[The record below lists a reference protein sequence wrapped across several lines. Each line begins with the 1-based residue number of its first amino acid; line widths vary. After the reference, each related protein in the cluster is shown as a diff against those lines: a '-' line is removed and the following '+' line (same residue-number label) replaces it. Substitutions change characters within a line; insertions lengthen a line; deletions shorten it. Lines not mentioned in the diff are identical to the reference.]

1 MVDKLTFQIL
11 DVSYE
16 VRGGKP
22 RIILWARTEDDKR
35 AVLFYDDF
43 RPYFYVLP
51 GSEENLEDLIP
62 MVKRLSSP
70 KSPILRVEVVDR
82 KFIGRPVKAL
92 KVTTLVPAHVR
103 EYREEASRLHG
114 VKDVLEADIP
124 FALRFMLDFN
134 LYPLRWYTARVE
146 EERVPQGYQVDS
158 AYKLL
163 ERPEEEPS
171 YVNVDPLKGLRVMA
185 FDIEVYNTLR
195 SPDPRRDPIIMIGLW
210 SYPDEEEPL
219 IMEAEGKNDRKLIQ
233 RFVEEV
239 RRRDPDIIVGYNQ
252 NRFDWPYLMSRA
264 RLHGIK
270 LSVARRP
277 GVEPSQGLYGHVSV
291 SGRLNVDLFD
301 FAEEIR
307 EVKVKSLEEIA
318 DYLGVMPKEKRVI
331 LEWWQIGEYWDDP
344 EKREVLRRYLRDD
357 IVSTMG
363 LAWKFLPFGAQ
374 LSQVSGLPL
383 DQVMAASV
391 GFRLEWRLMREAVK
405 LGELVPNREERGE
418 ESYTGAIVL
427 KPKPG
432 LHENVAVLDF
442 ASMYP
447 SIMVK
452 YNVGPDTLVRPGE
465 PYSPDEVYEAPEV
478 GHKFRKN
485 PPGFFKKILERFL
498 SWRREIRKKMKEV
511 DPESPEYRLLD
522 ERQKAIKL
530 LANASYG
537 YMGWPTARWYCREC
551 AEAVTAWG
559 RSIIR
564 KAIETARRLG
574 LEVYYGDT
582 DSLFVEYEPSKVE
595 ELIRTIEE
603 ELGFE
608 IKLEKVY
615 KRVFFTEAKKRYA
628 GLTQDGK
635 IDLVG
640 FEAVRGDW
648 SELAKET
655 QARVAEI
662 VLKTGSVEEAVKHV
676 RSVIS
681 RLRRGDFDVKELTI
695 WKTLTRP
702 PSRYE
707 ARQPHVTA
715 ALIMM
720 RQGIRVEPGMKIGYV
735 IVRGSGPLHARA
747 KPYFLARKSEVD
759 VEYYIDK
766 QVVPAALRILGYFGV
781 TEKKLKGGGQSSLLD
796 FLGGSKPRGGR

>member
-1 MVDKLTFQIL
+1 VAKLTFQIL

-22 RIILWARTEDDKR
+22 RIMLWARTEDDKR
-35 AVLFYDDF
+35 AVLFYDEF

-51 GSEENLEDLIP
+51 EEDADLAELASMIR
-62 MVKRLSSP
+62 RLSSP
-70 KSPILRVEVVDR
+70 KSPILSVEEVER
-82 KFIGRPVKAL
+82 RFIGRPVRAL
-92 KVTTLVPAHVR
+92 KVTTLVPGHVR
-103 EYREEASRLHG
+103 EYREEAARLHG
-114 VKDVLEADIP
+114 VKEVLEADIP

-134 LYPLRWYTARVE
+134 LYPLRWYTAEVE
-146 EERVPQGYQVDS
+146 EERVPQGYQVD
-158 AYKLL
+158 AAFRLL
-163 ERPEEEPS
+163 KPPEEEPS
-171 YVNVDPLKGLRVMA
+171 YANVDPLKGLRVTA
-185 FDIEVYNTLR
+185 FDIEVYNTVR
-195 SPDPRRDPIIMIGLW
+195 SPDPRKDPIIMVGLW

-219 IMEAEGKNDRKLIQ
+219 ILEAEGKSDRRLIE
-233 RFVEEV
+233 RFVEEI

-252 NRFDWPYLMSRA
+252 NRFDWPYLIARA
-264 RLHGIK
+264 RVHGVK
-270 LSVARRP
+270 LAVARRP
-277 GVEPSQGLYGHVSV
+277 GVEPSQGLYGHISV

-344 EKREVLRRYLRDD
+344 SKRDILRRYLRDD
-357 IVSTMG
+357 VVSTMG

-405 LGELVPNREERGE
+405 LGELIPNREERGE

-447 SIMVK
+447 NIMVK
-452 YNVGPDTLVRPGE
+452 YNVGPDTIIRPGE
-465 PYSPDEVYEAPEV
+465 PYDPENVYEAPEV
-478 GHKFRKN
+478 GHKFRKE

-498 SWRREIRKKMKEV
+498 RWRQELKKQLKKV
-511 DPESPEYRLLD
+511 PPDSPEYRLLD

-564 KAIETARRLG
+564 AAIEKARQLG

-582 DSLFVEYEPSKVE
+582 DSLFVQYDPEKVE
-595 ELIRTIEE
+595 ELIRVIEE
-603 ELGFE
+603 ELGFD

-615 KRVFFTEAKKRYA
+615 KRVFFTEAKKRYV
-628 GLTQDGK
+628 GLTVDGK
-635 IDLVG
+635 IDVVG

-655 QARVAEI
+655 QAKVAEI
-662 VLKTGSVEEAVKHV
+662 VLKTGSVDEAVRHV
-676 RSVIS
+676 REVIS
-681 RLRRGDFDVKELTI
+681 RLRKGDYDIRQLVI

-702 PSRYE
+702 PSKYE
-707 ARQPHVTA
+707 AKQPHVAA
-715 ALIMM
+715 ALMMM
-720 RQGIRVEPGMKIGYV
+720 RKGIRVEPGMKIGYV
-735 IVRGSGPLHARA
+735 IVRGSGPLYTRA
-747 KPYFLARKSEVD
+747 KPYFMADKSEID

-781 TEKKLKGGGQSSLLD
+781 SEKKLKGGGQASLLD
-796 FLGGSKPRGGR
+796 FLGGSRRPRGGR

>member
-1 MVDKLTFQIL
+1 MPSLTFQVL

-22 RIILWARTEDDKR
+22 RIILWARTEDDRR
-35 AVLFYDDF
+35 AVIFYDDF
-43 RPYFYVLP
+43 RPYFYVIPNP
-51 GSEENLEDLIP
+51 GEDLGQLASMI
-62 MVKRLSSP
+62 KRLSLP
-70 KSPILRVEVVDR
+70 KSPVLSIEEVG
-82 KFIGRPVKAL
+82 KKYIGRPVKAL
-92 KVTTLVPAHVR
+92 KVTTLVPAYVR
-103 EYREEASRLHG
+103 EYREEVSKLHG
-114 VKDVLEADIP
+114 VDEVLEADIP

-134 LYPLRWYTARVE
+134 LYPLRWYKATVE
-146 EERVPQGYQVDS
+146 EERVPPGYQVDK
-158 AYKLL
+158 AYRLVS
-163 ERPEEEPS
+163 RPEEDPAF
-171 YVNVDPLKGLRVMA
+171 VNIDPLKGLRVMA

-195 SPDPRRDPIIMIGLW
+195 SPDPRRDPVIMIGLW
-210 SYPDEEEPL
+210 SYPGEDEPL
-219 IMEAEGKNDRKLIQ
+219 IMEAEGKNDRRLIE

-239 RRRDPDIIVGYNQ
+239 KKRDPDIIVGYNQ
-252 NRFDWPYLMSRA
+252 NRFDWPYLTARA
-264 RLHGIK
+264 KIHGIK
-270 LSVARRP
+270 LAVARRP
-277 GVEPSQGLYGHVSV
+277 GVEPSPGLYGHISV

-318 DYLGVMPKEKRVI
+318 DYLGVMPKEKRVL

-344 EKREVLRRYLRDD
+344 SKRPLLRKYLIDD
-357 IVSTMG
+357 ILSTMG

-383 DQVMAASV
+383 DQVVAASV

-405 LGELVPNREERGE
+405 LGELIPNRVERGE

-447 SIMVK
+447 NIMVK
-452 YNVGPDTLVRPGE
+452 YNVGPDTIVRPGE
-465 PYSPDEVYEAPEV
+465 PYKPEDVYEAPEV
-478 GHKFRKN
+478 GHKFRKE

-498 SWRREIRKKMKEV
+498 SWRRMIRKQMKNV
-511 DPESPEYRLLD
+511 DPDSPEYRLLD

-537 YMGWPTARWYCREC
+537 YMGWPSARWYCREC

-559 RSIIR
+559 RTIIR
-564 KAIETARRLG
+564 YAIQTARRLG

-582 DSLFVEYEPSKVE
+582 DSLFVQYDPGRVE
-595 ELIRTIEE
+595 ELIRRIEE

-615 KRVFFTEAKKRYA
+615 RRVFFTEAKKRYA
-628 GLTQDGK
+628 GLTSDGK

-655 QARVAEI
+655 QARVAEV

-676 RSVIS
+676 REVIS
-681 RLRRGDFDVKELTI
+681 RLKKGDFDVKELTI

-720 RQGIRVEPGMKIGYV
+720 RHGIRVEPGMKIGYV
-735 IVRGSGPLHARA
+735 IVKGSGPLYTRA
-747 KPYFLARKSEVD
+747 KPYFLAKKEEID

-781 TEKKLKGGGQSSLLD
+781 TEKRLKGGGQASLLD
-796 FLGGSKPRGGR
+796 FLGKTRGGR